1 MGTVDED
8 ARIFDEGVRHFGQR
22 RLTEGVFSRER
33 FGSILEQ
40 TKVRTLRRIERFR
53 SSGQLIRNMMPVVFD
68 FTDEPI
74 LDAYAFLHSRRLIIA
89 LSGSGAAVLHHA
101 MFRLLSCR
109 DVLEEIGDSS
119 KERVSLPFAPA
130 LRNTILVSTVFECF
144 QRWNRPELLDWLV
157 GIIPRFIE
165 VGRFSWDQ

>member
-1 MGTVDED
+1 MDEL
-8 ARIFDEGVRHFGQR
+8 FF
-22 RLTEGVFSRER
+22 
-33 FGSILEQ
+33 
-40 TKVRTLRRIERFR
+40 
-53 SSGQLIRNMMPVVFD
+53 
-68 FTDEPI
+68 
-74 LDAYAFLHSRRLIIA
+74 DAYAFLHSRGVDPLP
-89 LSGSGAAVLHHA
+89 LSGNGAAVLHHA

-165 VGRFSWDQ
+165 VGEVQLGSVTNSKPNKDNYSSCQVQKGWRMPRNSWDRSIIENDISRFSYVRFSELPGT